1 MFACRNW
8 VFVKKITSL
17 YVLKGHA
24 CYAVFTVKQT
34 DVANTKCQSIT
45 VQAII
50 SYYEYNFILKQ
61 SCINVLNVGPYFS
74 LFWTLWRTIS
84 QKFKK
89 NTSNCIQNSH
99 LFVTYINVIPKYGL
113 ICSV

>member
-1 MFACRNW
+1 
-8 VFVKKITSL
+8 
-17 YVLKGHA
+17 VLKGHA

-84 QKFKK
+84 QKLKK
-89 NTSNCIQNSH
+89 KYIKLHSEFTFVRNIHKRNT
-99 LFVTYINVIPKYGL
+99 G
-113 ICSV
+113 